1 MRTRADC
8 ELVNVP
14 HINVMN
20 FSPLRERKR
29 ERKREISPN
38 YTNRYASVSGS

>member
-20 FSPLRERKR
+20 FSPFSQERERKS
-29 ERKREISPN
+29 EISPN
-38 YTNRYASVSGS
+38 YMNRYASVSGS